1 MTTFAMAAPGWS
13 DDDLPLEYRFGVEAE
28 AAVTHLS
35 DFGADSDVTAFLP
48 TGQPEQDYVLH
59 MIVEVADSLGARAT
73 ATTDVGFGILLSHH
87 IQLPLT
93 YLESR
98 STVSRTDVT
107 PGLSRQ
113 GSEACET

>member
-1 MTTFAMAAPGWS
+1 MAAPGWS

-28 AAVTHLS
+28 TAVTHLS
-35 DFGADSDVTAFLP
+35 DFGTDSDVTAFLP

-59 MIVEVADSLGARAT
+59 IVVEVADSLGARAT
-73 ATTDVGFGILLSHH
+73 ATTDVRFGILISH

-98 STVSRTDVT
+98 STVS
-107 PGLSRQ
+107 S
-113 GSEACET
+113 

>member
-28 AAVTHLS
+28 AAVTLS

-59 MIVEVADSLGARAT
+59 IIVEVADSLGARAT
-73 ATTDVGFGILLSHH
+73 ATTDVGVGILISH

-98 STVSRTDVT
+98 STVS
-107 PGLSRQ
+107 S
-113 GSEACET
+113 